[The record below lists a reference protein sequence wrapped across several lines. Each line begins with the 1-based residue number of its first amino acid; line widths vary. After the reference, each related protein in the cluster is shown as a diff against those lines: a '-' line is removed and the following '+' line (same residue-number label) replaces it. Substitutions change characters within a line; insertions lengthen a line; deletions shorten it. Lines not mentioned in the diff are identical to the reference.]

1 VNRRLLISAAP
12 GETRAA
18 WMEDGRLADLVVQRD
33 DRPSRLGDI
42 FLGRVAKVDKGL
54 DAAFVEL
61 GLSRP
66 GLLPLG
72 EAPKRRLSEGD
83 AVVVRVLRE
92 AAGSKG
98 VRLSA
103 RIHSPPP
110 GLEQSARDNKP
121 PALLVRGDDP
131 IDRMLAARQA
141 PEEIVI
147 DDPAAFAEAKRR
159 LAGQG
164 EELIGRVKLDLDPA
178 SLFEREGVEAEIETL
193 LRPRVALPSGGFL
206 LIEPVATLTAVDVN
220 SGGHGPVSQQALAV
234 NLEAAAEIPRQL
246 RLRALSGLIV
256 IDFLTLEEGR
266 FRKRVVTAL
275 LGGLKHDPEPTR
287 VFPMAASG
295 LVEMTRRRGRP
306 ALHELMTEACGID
319 GSGRLKDPV
328 TLAFEALRAAR
339 REATAW
345 PGAGLAIR
353 AAPAVIAAL
362 EGPVSAARL
371 ALEQRL
377 GRPLALATSTGGPG
391 EAPEVAATP

>member
-1 VNRRLLISAAP
+1 MSRRLLISAAP

-42 FLGRVAKVDKGL
+42 YHGRVAKVDKSL

-61 GLSRP
+61 GLSRA
-66 GLLPLG
+66 GFLPLA

-92 AAGSKG
+92 AAEPKG
-98 VRLSA
+98 VRVTA
-103 RIHSPPP
+103 RIHNPPP
-110 GLEQSARDNKP
+110 GLEQAARDAKP

-131 IDRMLAARQA
+131 IERVLAARRA
-141 PEEIVI
+141 PDEIVI
-147 DDPAAFAEAKRR
+147 DDPVAFAETKRR
-159 LAGQG
+159 LTGRV
-164 EELIGRVKLDLDPA
+164 EERTCRVKLDLEPA
-178 SLFEREGVEAEIETL
+178 PLFEREGVEAEIETL

-206 LIEPVATLTAVDVN
+206 LIEPVTTLTAIDVN
-220 SGGHGPVSQQALAV
+220 SGGHGPMSQQALAV
-234 NLEAAAEIPRQL
+234 NLEAAAEIPHQL

-256 IDFLTLEEGR
+256 IDFLTLEESG

-275 LGGLKHDPEPTR
+275 LGGLKRDPEPTR
-287 VFPMAASG
+287 VFPMAESG

-306 ALHELMTEACGID
+306 ALHELLTEACGID

-328 TLAFEALRAAR
+328 TLAFDALRAAR
-339 REATAW
+339 REVAAR
-345 PGAGLAIR
+345 PGAGLAIK

-362 EGPVSAARL
+362 QGPVATARL
-371 ALEQRL
+371 ALEERL
-377 GRPLALATSTGGPG
+377 GRTLELV
-391 EAPEVAATP
+391 EARSRAGDPAEVLSVS

>member
-1 VNRRLLISAAP
+1 MSRRLLISAAP

-42 FLGRVAKVDKGL
+42 YHGRVAKVDKAL

-61 GLSRP
+61 GLSCA
-66 GLLPLG
+66 GFLPLG
-72 EAPKRRLSEGD
+72 EAPRRRLSEGD

-98 VRLSA
+98 VRLTA
-103 RIHSPPP
+103 RIHSPPA
-110 GLEQSARDNKP
+110 GLEQSARDSKP

-141 PEEIVI
+141 PDEIVI
-147 DDPAAFAEAKRR
+147 DDPAAFAEAKHR

-178 SLFEREGVEAEIETL
+178 PLFEREGVEAEIEAL

-206 LIEPVATLTAVDVN
+206 LIEPVATLTAIDVN

-246 RLRALSGLIV
+246 RLRSLSGLIV
-256 IDFLTLEEGR
+256 IDFLALEEGD

-287 VFPMAASG
+287 VFPMAVSG

-306 ALHELMTEACGID
+306 ALHEFMTEACGID
-319 GSGRLKDPV
+319 GGGRLKDPV
-328 TLAFEALRAAR
+328 TLAFEALRVAR
-339 REATAW
+339 REAMAR
-345 PGAGLAIR
+345 PGARLAIR

-362 EGPVSAARL
+362 KGPVTTARQ
-371 ALEQRL
+371 ALEERL
-377 GRPLALATSTGGPG
+377 GRTLDLVEAQGRAG
-391 EAPEVAATP
+391 EAAEVLAVS